1 MSVIKLS
8 KPIEAHGEQVSEL
21 TLREPTTEDVIA
33 NGHPFLIIQSEDDG
47 TAVEIRAKSIAR
59 YISLLAGIPM
69 SSVKELALSDFS
81 KCQGAVMGFFG
92 QSGAETK

>member
-21 TLREPTTEDVIA
+21 TLREPTTADVIEH
-33 NGHPFLIIQSEDDG
+33 GQPFLVVLSDDG
-47 TAVEIRAKSIAR
+47 SAIEIRTKIVSR

-69 SSVKELALSDFS
+69 SSVKELPLTDFS

-92 QSGAETK
+92 QAATES